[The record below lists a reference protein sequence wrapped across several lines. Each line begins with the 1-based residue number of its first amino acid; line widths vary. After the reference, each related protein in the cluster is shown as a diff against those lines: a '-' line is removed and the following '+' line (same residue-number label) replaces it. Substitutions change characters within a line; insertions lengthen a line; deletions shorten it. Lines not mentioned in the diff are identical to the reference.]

1 MGVLSEDF
9 VRIRGRKEAEMILLT
24 EGESMSRLFDLDW
37 QLLAD
42 SCLMIIAIFFL
53 FLILSYFL
61 FNPARKMLEGRK
73 EKIRNELETAKTA
86 MQNAQSL
93 KKEYEA
99 KLKDVDKEAEAILS
113 EARRKALANENAIVA
128 EAKEEAARI
137 LDRARVEAELEKQKM
152 SDDVKREII
161 VVASLMAGKIVS
173 ASVDTA
179 MQNQLIDDTLKE
191 MGDKT
196 WLN

>member
-1 MGVLSEDF
+1 
-9 VRIRGRKEAEMILLT
+9 MILLT

-99 KLKDVDKEAEAILS
+99 KLKDVDKEAEVILS

-128 EAKEEAARI
+128 EAREEAARI

-152 SDDVKREII
+152 SDDVKREIV
-161 VVASLMAGKIVS
+161 VVASLMAGKVVS
-173 ASVDTA
+173 ASIDASVQD
-179 MQNQLIDDTLKE
+179 QLIDETLKE
-191 MGDKT
+191 MGEKT

>member
-1 MGVLSEDF
+1 
-9 VRIRGRKEAEMILLT
+9 MILLT

-99 KLKDVDKEAEAILS
+99 KLKDVDKEAEVILS

-128 EAKEEAARI
+128 EAREEAARI

-152 SDDVKREII
+152 SDDVKREIV

-173 ASVDTA
+173 ASVDSA
-179 MQNQLIDDTLKE
+179 IQNQLIDETLKE
-191 MGDKT
+191 MGEKT

>member
-1 MGVLSEDF
+1 
-9 VRIRGRKEAEMILLT
+9 MILLT
-24 EGESMSRLFDLDW
+24 GESMSRLFDLDW

-42 SCLMIIAIFFL
+42 ASLMIIAIFFL

-61 FNPARKMLEGRK
+61 FNPARKMLNGRK
-73 EKIRNELETAKTA
+73 EKIQNELDTAKTA
-86 MQNAQSL
+86 MDTAQSL
-93 KKEYEA
+93 KQEYEA
-99 KLKDVDKEAEAILS
+99 KLKEIDKEAESILS

-179 MQNQLIDDTLKE
+179 MQNQLIDETLKE

>member
-1 MGVLSEDF
+1 
-9 VRIRGRKEAEMILLT
+9 MILLT

-99 KLKDVDKEAEAILS
+99 KLKDVDKEAAVILS

-128 EAKEEAARI
+128 EAREEAARI

-152 SDDVKREII
+152 SDDVKREIV

>member
-1 MGVLSEDF
+1 
-9 VRIRGRKEAEMILLT
+9 
-24 EGESMSRLFDLDW
+24 MSRLFDLDW

-99 KLKDVDKEAEAILS
+99 KLKDVDKEAEVILS

-128 EAKEEAARI
+128 EAREEAARI

-152 SDDVKREII
+152 SDDVKREIV

-173 ASVDTA
+173 ASVDSA
-179 MQNQLIDDTLKE
+179 MQNQLIDETLKE
-191 MGDKT
+191 MGEKT

>member
-1 MGVLSEDF
+1 
-9 VRIRGRKEAEMILLT
+9 MILLT

-99 KLKDVDKEAEAILS
+99 KLKEVDKEAEVILS

-137 LDRARVEAELEKQKM
+137 LDRARVEAQLEKQKM

-179 MQNQLIDDTLKE
+179 MQNQLIDETLKE
-191 MGDKT
+191 MGEQT

>member
-1 MGVLSEDF
+1 
-9 VRIRGRKEAEMILLT
+9 MILLT

-42 SCLMIIAIFFL
+42 SSLMMIAIFVL
-53 FLILSYFL
+53 FLVLSYFL
-61 FNPARKMLEGRK
+61 FNPARKVLDSRR
-73 EKIRNELETAKTA
+73 EKIRKELDTAKIA
-86 MQNAQSL
+86 MENAQSL

-99 KLKDVDKEAEAILS
+99 KLKEADKEAEEILS
-113 EARRKALANENAIVA
+113 EARRKALASESAIIA
-128 EAKEEAARI
+128 GAKEEAARI

-173 ASVDTA
+173 ASVDA
-179 MQNQLIDDTLKE
+179 SQQNQLIDDTLKE
-191 MGDKT
+191 MGEQT

>member
-1 MGVLSEDF
+1 
-9 VRIRGRKEAEMILLT
+9 
-24 EGESMSRLFDLDW
+24 MSRLFDLDW

-99 KLKDVDKEAEAILS
+99 KLKDVDKEA
-113 EARRKALANENAIVA
+113 IVA
-128 EAKEEAARI
+128 EAREEAARI

-152 SDDVKREII
+152 SDDVKREIV

-173 ASVDTA
+173 ASVDSA
-179 MQNQLIDDTLKE
+179 MQNQLIDETLKE

>member
-1 MGVLSEDF
+1 
-9 VRIRGRKEAEMILLT
+9 MILLT

-61 FNPARKMLEGRK
+61 FNPARKMLNSRK
-73 EKIRNELETAKTA
+73 DKIRSELDTAKQA
-86 MQNAQSL
+86 MENAQSL
-93 KKEYEA
+93 KQEYEA